1 MQQTGIVEECKN
13 GFVKVKIVRGSACG
27 DNCASCNLCPGR
39 ETVIEAKNECGANI
53 GDNVILDMEGG
64 RVINAAFLVYIVPV
78 ISLILGTLLGTKLSG
93 SENIGILCGF
103 SLLAL
108 SFLIIHFLDK
118 SLKAKYSPSA
128 VRIAAENE

>member
-1 MQQTGIVEECKN
+1 MQQTGIVQESKN

-27 DNCASCNLCPGR
+27 DSCASCNLCPGR

-53 GDNVILDMEGG
+53 GDCVVLDMEGG
-64 RVINAAFLVYIVPV
+64 KVINAAFLAYIVPV
-78 ISLILGTLLGTKLSG
+78 IALILGTLLGTGVSK

-103 SLLAL
+103 ILLAF
-108 SFLIIHFLDK
+108 SFLVIHVADK
-118 SLKAKYSPSA
+118 RLKARYSPAA